1 MDPILE
7 HHYKNLAENKAVKNE
22 DGSVS
27 TVYTAQIDVNGVP
40 TLIPTVWDGQ
50 ILDVPEAA
58 KKAKASG
65 IQWPTAPTH
74 QELREYDILLH
85 KEMKPMKPE
94 EARKLLDVI
103 RAGKNDNF

>member
-27 TVYTAQIDVNGVP
+27 TVYTAQIDVEGVP
-40 TLIPTVWDGQ
+40 TLIPTVWDGK

-58 KKAKASG
+58 AKAKASG

-74 QELREYDILLH
+74 PELREYDVFLH
-85 KEMKPMKPE
+85 KEMKPMRPE
-94 EARKLLDVI
+94 EARKLLDVVK
-103 RAGKNDNF
+103 AGKNDNF